1 MKLMKKTVKKIAAFA
16 MLFATLSMCAC
27 SSIPDRS
34 ETFAQ
39 TEETS
44 DVETTDSRYEEIAPM
59 EFDIRHSEV
68 SIKLNAEGGV
78 FEGSVY
84 SDENADGMKYI
95 IVENGQSFTHIADVP
110 TPQHY
115 RVTIAARSVSG
126 ASLKLTIGGL
136 TVGNFYIPAGGDE
149 FSMYA
154 VDNVYIE
161 DGPRLVT
168 MYAQG
173 GSVSLDFVRIETSL
187 AVSPSVYNVSSAPAA
202 KNASIPAMGV
212 MKYFSDIYGEK
223 TITAQNVTPGTNA
236 EIEAITLETGRSP
249 AMRCGEIALSLLD
262 SKEQTERAEKELE
275 LGREWGKNGGL
286 VSYAWHWYS
295 PDDSRAVKQSLTK
308 FDLAKALEGLDV
320 NLLAQADEKELEMLL
335 ENNLATTDATALIKD
350 IDLISE
356 KLKTLLDE
364 NIAVIWQPLPD
375 SGMED
380 YWWNCDGESYKKLWR
395 LIFLRMTNLHGLGGL
410 IWVWNGSSADYYPGS
425 DYVDIIGQSIT
436 EVTPQP
442 FSGRF
447 SALSELSEA
456 ASGKIRALAVTS
468 CIKLPKPDYMKRDNA
483 MWLWCAIGSGDY
495 IINTDGT
502 LTEQYNDWQSLHDA
516 YNSTLCVTLD
526 ELPELAE
533 YALE

>member
-1 MKLMKKTVKKIAAFA
+1 MKKTVKKLAA
-16 MLFATLSMCAC
+16 LFTALSLCSC
-27 SSIPDRS
+27 SSISDRS
-34 ETFAQ
+34 EPPVQ

-44 DVETTDSRYEEIAPM
+44 DTETTDSHYEEIAPM
-59 EFDIRHSEV
+59 EFETLHSEV

-84 SDENADGMKYI
+84 SDESADGKKYI

-115 RVTIAARSVSG
+115 RVSIAARSVGG

-136 TVGNFYIPAGGDE
+136 VVGNFYIPAGGDE
-149 FSMYA
+149 FAMYA

-161 DGPRLVT
+161 NGPRLVT

-173 GSVSLDFVRIETSL
+173 GSVSLDFVRIETSS
-187 AVSPSVYNVSSAPAA
+187 AVSSSVYSVSSAPAA
-202 KNASIPAMGV
+202 QNASIPAMGV
-212 MKYFSDIYGEK
+212 MKYLSDIYGKK

-249 AMRCGEIALSLLD
+249 AMRCGEIALSLRD
-262 SKEQTERAEKELE
+262 DKESAERAEKELE

-295 PDDSRAVKQSLTK
+295 PDDSRAVRQSLTE
-308 FDLAKALEGLDV
+308 FNLAKALEGLDV
-320 NLLAQADEKELEMLL
+320 NLLAEADEKELAMLL
-335 ENNLATTDATALIKD
+335 ENNLATTDAIALIKD

-375 SGMED
+375 SGMDD

-395 LIFLRMTNLHGLGGL
+395 LIFLRMTEMHGLGGL
-410 IWVWNGSSADYYPGS
+410 IWVWNGSSADYYPGN
-425 DYVDIIGQSIT
+425 DYVDIIGQSLT

-447 SALSELSEA
+447 SALSELSA
-456 ASGKIRALAVTS
+456 DKTKALAVTS
-468 CIKLPKPDYMKRDNA
+468 CIKLPKPDFMKRDNA

>member
-1 MKLMKKTVKKIAAFA
+1 MKKTVKIITALLAA
-16 MLFATLSMCAC
+16 LSMCAC

-34 ETFAQ
+34 EPPAE
-39 TEETS
+39 TEETQS
-44 DVETTDSRYEEIAPM
+44 AETTDSRYEEIAPM
-59 EFDIRHSEV
+59 EFDTQHSEV

-84 SDENADGMKYI
+84 SDENADGKKYI
-95 IVENGQSFTHIADVP
+95 IVENGQSFTHIADVR

-115 RVTIAARSVSG
+115 RVSIAARSVGG
-126 ASLKLTIGGL
+126 ASLKLTVGGL
-136 TVGNFYIPAGGDE
+136 VVGNFYIPAGGDE
-149 FSMYA
+149 FAMYA

-161 DGPRLVT
+161 EGPRLIT

-173 GSVSLDFVRIETSL
+173 GSVSLDFLRLETSS
-187 AVSPSVYNVSSAPAA
+187 AVPSSVYSVSSAPASKSA
-202 KNASIPAMGV
+202 TIPAMGV
-212 MKYFSDIYGEK
+212 MKYFSDIYGK
-223 TITAQNVTPGTNA
+223 QTITAQNVTPGTNA

-262 SKEQTERAEKELE
+262 DKEQTERAEKELE

-308 FDLAKALEGLDV
+308 FDLAKALVGLDV
-320 NLLAQADEKELEMLL
+320 NLLAEADEKELEMLL
-335 ENNLATTDATALIKD
+335 ENNLATTDSIALIKD

-410 IWVWNGSSADYYPGS
+410 IWVWNGSSADYFPGS

-442 FSGRF
+442 FSGRL
-447 SALSELSEA
+447 SALAELSA
-456 ASGKIRALAVTS
+456 GKNKALAVTS
-468 CIKLPKPDYMKRDNA
+468 CIKLPKPDFMKRDNA

-502 LTEQYNDWQSLHDA
+502 LNEQYNDWQSLHDA

-526 ELPELAE
+526 ELPELAG